1 MKPIMYV
8 RVVNFSMLFQ
18 NLNSL
23 ERDETH
29 HVCSSYNL
37 YITLFFFSL
46 HVTETEKQIYFNPSL
61 QKLFFFA
68 CTKKLL
74 QWPYT

>member
-1 MKPIMYV
+1 
-8 RVVNFSMLFQ
+8 MLFQ

-37 YITLFFFSL
+37 YKSVFFFL
-46 HVTETEKQIYFNPSL
+46 YIVTETEKQSYFNPSL
-61 QKLFFFA
+61 QKLFFA

-74 QWPYT
+74 QWPYS